1 MRSKEFKCLP
11 VLFLAFL
18 MGYALS
24 LYGPVKVEEGHSKEL
39 VTPYFCPED
48 HCALRVISWINR
60 ANSSIDLAI
69 YSFTHDDISRAL
81 INAYNKGVKVRVIME
96 ERNVD
101 KYSEYGKLVKAG
113 IPVKLDENSALMH
126 NKFMIIDGKVV
137 LTGSFNYTNSADKRN
152 DENLVVIASPQV
164 AESYE
169 EEFNEMWSGVFG
181 G

>member
-1 MRSKEFKCLP
+1 MRSGLKACLP
-11 VLFLAFL
+11 LLFLAFL

-24 LYGPVKVEEGHSKEL
+24 LYSGPVERGGPMKGPI
-39 VTPYFCPED
+39 TPYFCPED
-48 HCALRVISWINR
+48 HCALRVISWVNR

-81 INAYNKGVKVRVIME
+81 IEAYRRGVKVRVIME

-101 KYSEYGKLVKAG
+101 KYSEYEKLVEAG

-126 NKFMIIDGKVV
+126 NKFMVIDGKVV

-152 DENLVVIASPQV
+152 DENLLVVVSPQV

-169 EEFNEMWSGVFG
+169 AEFNEMWSGVYG